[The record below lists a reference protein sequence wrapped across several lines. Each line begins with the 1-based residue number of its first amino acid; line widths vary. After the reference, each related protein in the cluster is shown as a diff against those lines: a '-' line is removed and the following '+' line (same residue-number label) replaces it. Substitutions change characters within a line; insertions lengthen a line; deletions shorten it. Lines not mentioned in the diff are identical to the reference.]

1 MTTREALVMEAHQTL
16 EKLCAALVEIRENP
30 RACLPKSEM
39 LNLQNGL
46 NAVTRMEAKCSG
58 VLFEM
63 GAPATQA
70 ARALEAEL
78 HRVSEK
84 IGYGEPR
91 IASVSVN
98 RSTPVHPDQP

>member
-1 MTTREALVMEAHQTL
+1 MTQREELAMKAVQALEALH
-16 EKLCAALVEIRENP
+16 AALLTIRDNP

-46 NAVTRMEAKCSG
+46 NSVTRMEAKCSG

-78 HRVSEK
+78 NRISVK
-84 IGYGEPR
+84 IGYGQPR
-91 IASVSVN
+91 IASVNSA
-98 RSTPVHPDQP
+98 SLPEYPQE